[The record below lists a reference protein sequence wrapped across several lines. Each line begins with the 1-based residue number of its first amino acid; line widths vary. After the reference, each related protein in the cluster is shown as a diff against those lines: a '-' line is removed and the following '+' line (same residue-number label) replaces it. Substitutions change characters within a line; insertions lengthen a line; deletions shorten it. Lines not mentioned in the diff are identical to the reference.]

1 MAVVNKAFA
10 KVLLEAEPVTYWK
23 PLALARPID
32 LILAPEPVFEV
43 PLEDDNVSN
52 RISLQKL
59 GYFNDGIFKVGKQTS
74 KIDELKNIFY
84 NGLDD
89 LVN

>member
-1 MAVVNKAFA
+1 MVETILKMAQ
-10 KVLLEAEPVTYWK
+10 
-23 PLALARPID
+23 
-32 LILAPEPVFEV
+32 
-43 PLEDDNVSN
+43 SN
-52 RISLQKL
+52 SISLQKL

-74 KIDELKNIFY
+74 KINELKTIFY

>member
-1 MAVVNKAFA
+1 MINNELKIGNLKVGKNHPPLIVPEIGINHNGNLNVAIKMVDAA
-10 KVLLEAEPVTYWK
+10 KKSGAK
-23 PLALARPID
+23 I
-32 LILAPEPVFEV
+32 IKH
-43 PLEDDNVSN
+43 
-52 RISLQKL
+52 QKKL

-74 KIDELKNIFY
+74 KIDELKTIFY